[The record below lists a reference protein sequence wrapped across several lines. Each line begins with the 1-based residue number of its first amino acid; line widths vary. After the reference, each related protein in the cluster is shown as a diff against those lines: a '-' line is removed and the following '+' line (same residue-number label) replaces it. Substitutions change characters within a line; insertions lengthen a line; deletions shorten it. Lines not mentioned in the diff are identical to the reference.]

1 MRNIGI
7 LLVVLGAAL
16 AIYAIFI
23 FDVSV
28 KVNYPG
34 ANSFGLPSK
43 INNIPLMEE
52 RQNYIYGSII
62 LILLGFGLTF
72 FDLLKKRDVSEE
84 KTEPIK
90 AEKITLK
97 WVLITIGWI
106 ALFSSIF
113 LVLFYC
119 YVQYWSA

>member
-1 MRNIGI
+1 MKNFGI
-7 LLVVLGAAL
+7 LLVVLGAAF

-34 ANSFGLPSK
+34 GNSFGLASK
-43 INNIPLMEE
+43 VNNIALMEQ

-72 FDLLKKRDVSEE
+72 FDLLKKRDASEE
-84 KTEPIK
+84 KTEQIK
-90 AEKITLK
+90 AEKITVK
-97 WVLITIGWI
+97 WVLTTIGWI
-106 ALFSSIF
+106 VLFSSIF
-113 LVLFYC
+113 LVLFYY